1 MGPNER
7 LSYDN
12 LSRIAMHAYCD
23 DGAFERIHLAY
34 GRPNCKNCFDMKMVN
49 H

>member
-12 LSRIAMHAYCD
+12 LSKIRMHAYCD
-23 DGAFERIHLAY
+23 DEAFERIRLAY
-34 GRPNCKNCFDMKMVN
+34 GNCKSWFAMKMVN